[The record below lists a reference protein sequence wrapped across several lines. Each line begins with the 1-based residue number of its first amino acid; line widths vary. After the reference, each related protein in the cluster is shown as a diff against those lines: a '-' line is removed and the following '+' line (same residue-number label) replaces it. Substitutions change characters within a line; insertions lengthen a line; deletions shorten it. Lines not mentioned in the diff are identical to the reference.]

1 LTTLYLDLETF
12 SDVPIAH
19 GTHRYAARA
28 EVLLIAWALDTAPV
42 QVADLTEGLGLPV
55 ALRAALLDRAVDVV
69 IHNSAFDRT
78 VLRHALG
85 IDLAPERIRDTMV
98 RALAHGLPG
107 SLGELCGIFKLPTDQ
122 AKDKDGRQLIHL
134 FCKPRPKTSKITRA
148 TRATHPAEW
157 ARFTEYARLDV
168 EAMRAIAARLPRWN
182 DSAEER
188 ALWCLDQRINDRGV
202 SVDLPLAEGAVAA
215 VAQAQAGL
223 ARQAHT
229 LTDGALAATTQRDA
243 LLAHLLAEH
252 GVDLPDLQKSTLE
265 RRLQDTDLAPE
276 LRELLANRLAATT
289 TSTAKYNTLLR
300 ATSADGRLRGTLQ
313 FCGASR
319 TGRWAGRLFQP
330 QNLARPTLPQA
341 EIDAGVGALKLGC
354 ADLLTGDVMAL
365 ASNALRGAIVA
376 PSGRKLVVAD
386 LANIEGRVL
395 AWLAGENWKLRA
407 FRAFDQGAGADLYKT
422 AYARAFA
429 IQPDAVAKD
438 QRQIGKVME
447 LMLGY
452 EGGVGAFLTGA
463 ATYGIDL
470 DAMAAAALPGIPADV
485 RGEAG
490 DFLDWRR
497 AQKLGDFGLSDE
509 AFIACDSLK
518 RLWRQAHPATA
529 ALWRALQDACI
540 AAVTQRGQV
549 AQVGR
554 LDVRTIGAWLRIRL
568 PSGRVVCYPGAAVGE
583 DGKLSYLGVNQYS
596 RKWERLKTYGG
607 KLVEN
612 VTQAVARDVLAASM
626 PAIEAAG
633 YQIVLT
639 VHDEVICEA
648 PDTPEFNPADLARLM
663 AINPEWAEGLPLA
676 AAGFEAHRYRKD

>member
-1 LTTLYLDLETF
+1 MTTLFLDCETF
-12 SDVPIAH
+12 SDVPIAR

-42 QVADLTEGLGLPV
+42 QVADLTEGLGLPI
-55 ALRAALLDRAVDVV
+55 ALRAALLDPAVGVV
-69 IHNSAFDRT
+69 AHNSAFDRT

-157 ARFTEYARLDV
+157 ARFVEYARLDV
-168 EAMRAIAARLPRWN
+168 GAMRAIAARLPRWN
-182 DSAEER
+182 DNHDER
-188 ALWCLDQRINDRGV
+188 ALWQLDQRINDRGV
-202 SVDLPLAEGAVAA
+202 AIDLPLAEGAVAA
-215 VAQAQAGL
+215 VAQAQGQL
-223 ARQAHT
+223 AQRAHT
-229 LTDGALAATTQRDA
+229 LTAGAIAATTQRDA

-265 RRLQDTDLAPE
+265 RRMQDTDLAPE

-289 TSTAKYNTLLR
+289 TSTAKYDTLLR

-341 EIDAGVGALKLGC
+341 EIDAGIDAFKLGC
-354 ADLLTGDVMAL
+354 ADLLTPDVMAL
-365 ASNALRGAIVA
+365 ASNALRGAIMA
-376 PSGRKLVVAD
+376 PPGRKLVVAD

-407 FRAFDQGAGADLYKT
+407 FRAFDQGSGPDLYKA
-422 AYARAFA
+422 AYAKAFA
-429 IQPDAVAKD
+429 VKPEQVTKD

-447 LMLGY
+447 LLLGY

-463 ATYGIDL
+463 ASYGIDL
-470 DAMAAAALPGIPADV
+470 DAMAVAALPGIPASV
-485 RGEAG
+485 RAEAG

-509 AFIACDSLK
+509 AFIACDSIK
-518 RLWRQAHPATA
+518 RLWRQAHTATTT
-529 ALWRALQDACI
+529 LWRALQDAGT
-540 AAVTQRGQV
+540 AAVTQRGQA
-549 AQVGR
+549 AQVGK
-554 LDVRTIGAWLRIRL
+554 LDVRAVGNWLRIRL
-568 PSGRVVCYPGAAVGE
+568 PSGRAVCYPGAAVGD

-596 RKWERLKTYGG
+596 RKWGRLKTYGG

-648 PDTPEFNPADLARLM
+648 PDAPEFNPSDLARLM
-663 AINPEWAEGLPLA
+663 ATNPEWAEGLPLA
-676 AAGFEAHRYRKD
+676 AAGFEAYRYRKD

>member
-1 LTTLYLDLETF
+1 MTTLFLDLETF
-12 SDVPIAH
+12 SDVPIAY

-28 EVLLIAWALDTAPV
+28 EVLLIAWALDAAPV

-85 IDLAPERIRDTMV
+85 IELAPERIRDTMV

-134 FCKPRPKTSKITRA
+134 FCKPRLKTSKITRA

-202 SVDLPLAEGAVAA
+202 AIDLPLAKGAVAA
-215 VAQAQAGL
+215 VAQAQGQL
-223 ARQAHT
+223 AQRAHT
-229 LTDGALAATTQRDA
+229 LTAGAIAATTQRDA

-265 RRLQDTDLAPE
+265 RRMQDTDLAPE
-276 LRELLANRLAATT
+276 LRELLTNRLAATT

-341 EIDAGVGALKLGC
+341 EIDAGIDAFKLGC
-354 ADLLTGDVMAL
+354 ADLLTPDVMAL
-365 ASNALRGAIVA
+365 ASNALRGAITA
-376 PSGRKLVVAD
+376 PPGRKLVVAD

-407 FRAFDQGAGADLYKT
+407 FRAFDQGSGPDLYKA
-422 AYARAFA
+422 AYAKAFA
-429 IQPDAVAKD
+429 VKHEQVTKD

-463 ATYGIDL
+463 ASYGIDL
-470 DAMAAAALPGIPADV
+470 DAMAVAALPGIPASV
-485 RGEAG
+485 RAEAS

-497 AQKLGDFGLSDE
+497 AQKLGDFGLADE
-509 AFIACDSLK
+509 AFIACDSIK
-518 RLWRQAHPATA
+518 HLWRQTHPATTT
-529 ALWRALQDACI
+529 LWRALQDAGI
-540 AAVTQRGQV
+540 AAVTQRGQSV
-549 AQVGR
+549 QVGK
-554 LDVRTIGAWLRIRL
+554 LDVCAVGTWLRLRL
-568 PSGRVVCYPGAAVGE
+568 PSGRAVCYPGAAVGD

-596 RKWERLKTYGG
+596 RKWGRLKTYGG

-663 AINPEWAEGLPLA
+663 AINPDWAEGLPLA
-676 AAGFEAHRYRKD
+676 AAGFEAHSYRKD

>member
-1 LTTLYLDLETF
+1 MTTLFLDCETY
-12 SDVPIAH
+12 SDVPVAH

-42 QVADLTEGLGLPV
+42 QVADLTEGLGLPI
-55 ALRAALLDRAVDVV
+55 ALRAALLDSAVEVV

-85 IDLAPERIRDTMV
+85 IEVAPERIRDTMV

-157 ARFTEYARLDV
+157 ARFVEYARLDV

-182 DSAEER
+182 DNHDER
-188 ALWCLDQRINDRGV
+188 ALWRLDQAINDRGV
-202 SVDLPLAEGAVAA
+202 AIDLPLAKGAVAA
-215 VAQAQAGL
+215 VAQAQGQL
-223 ARQAHT
+223 AQRAHT
-229 LTDGALAATTQRDA
+229 LTAGAIAATTQRDA

-265 RRLQDTDLAPE
+265 RRMQDTDLAPE

-341 EIDAGVGALKLGC
+341 EIDAGIDAFKLGC
-354 ADLLTGDVMAL
+354 ADLLTPDVMAL
-365 ASNALRGAIVA
+365 ASNALRGAIMA
-376 PSGRKLVVAD
+376 PPGRKLVVAD

-407 FRAFDQGAGADLYKT
+407 FRAFDQGSGPDLYKA
-422 AYARAFA
+422 AYAKAFA
-429 IQPDAVAKD
+429 VKPEQVTKD

-463 ATYGIDL
+463 ASYGIDL
-470 DAMAAAALPGIPADV
+470 DAMAVAALPGIPASV
-485 RGEAG
+485 RAEAG

-497 AQKLGDFGLSDE
+497 AQKLGDFGLADE
-509 AFIACDSLK
+509 AFIACDSIK
-518 RLWRQAHPATA
+518 RLWRQAHTATTT
-529 ALWRALQDACI
+529 LWRALQDAGT
-540 AAVTQRGQV
+540 AAVTQRGQA
-549 AQVGR
+549 AQVGK
-554 LDVRTIGAWLRIRL
+554 LDVCAVGAWLRLRL
-568 PSGRVVCYPGAAVGE
+568 PSGRAVCYPGAAVGD

-596 RKWERLKTYGG
+596 RKWGRLKTYGG

-663 AINPEWAEGLPLA
+663 ATNPDWAEGLPLA
-676 AAGFEAHRYRKD
+676 AAGFEAHSYRKD